1 MGTFLTINFSLV
13 SYKPGETPNDIK
25 LIGIFDGI
33 PSNGDNLEI
42 NDHFGF
48 SINAPVNPSVVP
60 RFNTMA
66 DFTARMSQVVTDFTG
81 IDTTISAVYTPAS
94 GDSYGEFI
102 FGIQVE
108 KAFEHGVSF
117 SSSVSLGD
125 FSTLFVN
132 ASSLVIGGSFMLA
145 NEFGVILGPDD
156 TQGLKIVSQ
165 IDVETNCTS
174 SNQNLD
180 FDIIL
185 YRNDDDPI
193 AHNISITSCAEGAAA
208 RVETIKNRVNAVVGE
223 EDVTVSLVG
232 SSSLVLAFNP
242 YWSKVQTY
250 VLEENI
256 YGLTNDTQKKA
267 SFHFANGAT
276 ALEVNLGLS
285 GGATVSA
292 NVLDSIEV
300 AASIDAS
307 VGGSLQFNAGSSGQL
322 IPLDTW
328 FSNIRTMLNASDEF
342 HEPGFATCTLS
353 MDGSFGASVEVREP
367 FAIDAPMAFDGS
379 FASPFSLDV
388 LNISAVSLTRPRIQ
402 FDIDLPNIGDIG
414 NLSFGDVVNLLQL
427 ALEFLVGDPD
437 QGDSVE
443 SCSGGLLGKE
453 MFGRAVFAEKIPII
467 GVSACEFAG
476 FLQIVVDAI
485 DQLVND
491 CTECDDPD
499 APKSTFSVL
508 GTKLSALLQDSVG
521 GTPTVDLTP
530 SSDDTRSS
538 LDVDLTLQW
547 SFLEARQLNIDLA
560 AILEGM
566 ELDENLQNFAKGMI
580 AFEGSG
586 GTELEGSISL
596 SLGVGLEYMR
606 QSRVINPYLRGITG
620 VRLEFAAN
628 ANAVFDASIGALSA
642 TVAVDATIDNYGEPL
657 SITVGLDPSVNYYI
671 STDRRLSR
679 SGFQRVPSI
688 GALADEISVAIRG
701 QVVAEIEA
709 EFLGGLGDAFMRIQ
723 ISDINNVIQRK
734 PGAVAL
740 YYKVSVVEI
749 PTFIDILLMDPVAI
763 VNAVDSLFKSVNDLT
778 LGRQGIVTTFPLP
791 FIGTSVSRSLKAG
804 SSDNFLEKARRTVK
818 GTLDQILNTY
828 EVDDGDSTVADLIAN
843 VLTDLLGDSN
853 LGILSDVVSVK
864 YYEHIGQ
871 ESLVQHGTYS
881 ADLEVKSLMWEIPFG
896 QTYTIELP
904 PMNFDLGN
912 KNFPLQISTGSNEQ
926 PSLSLQWSFRLA
938 FGFDENDGF
947 FLYTYP
953 NQESE

>member
-48 SINAPVNPSVVP
+48 SINAPVNPSAVP

-208 RVETIKNRVNAVVGE
+208 RVETIKNGVNAVVGE

-388 LNISAVSLTRPRIQ
+388 LNVSAVSLTSPQIQ

-414 NLSFGDVVNLLQL
+414 NLSFGDVVILLQM

-642 TVAVDATIDNYGEPL
+642 TVAVNATVDNYGEPL

-671 STDRRLSR
+671 STDSTLSR

-688 GALADEISVAIRG
+688 GALADEISVAIGG

-723 ISDINNVIQRK
+723 ISDINNLIQRK

-740 YYKVSVVEI
+740 SYTVSVVEI
-749 PTFIDILLMDPVAI
+749 PTLLDILLMDPVAI
-763 VNAVDSLFKSVNDLT
+763 VDAVDSLFKSVNDLT

-864 YYEHIGQ
+864 YYEHNGQ

>member
-25 LIGIFDGI
+25 LIGIFDEI

-81 IDTTISAVYTPAS
+81 INTTITAVYTPAS

-102 FGIQVE
+102 FGIQVD
-108 KAFEHGVSF
+108 KSFEHGVSF

-125 FSTLFVN
+125 FSTLSVEE
-132 ASSLVIGGSFMLA
+132 SSLVIGGSFMLA

-208 RVETIKNRVNAVVGE
+208 RVETIKNGVNAVVGE

-242 YWSKVQTY
+242 YWSKVQTHA
-250 VLEENI
+250 LEENI

-843 VLTDLLGDSN
+843 VLTDLLGDN
-853 LGILSDVVSVK
+853 NIGILSDVVSVK

-896 QTYTIELP
+896 QTFTIELP